1 MFTNSEPCLS
11 SSLAESITARL
22 MVFILFFCFFQ
33 AENALAAVPEESR
46 SEGKINF
53 KVYRK
58 YFTAGAN
65 YFVIFILILFNI
77 LAQVS
82 C

>member
-1 MFTNSEPCLS
+1 MG
-11 SSLAESITARL
+11 
-22 MVFILFFCFFQ
+22 CFVLQ

-46 SEGKINF
+46 SEGKITF
-53 KVYRK
+53 KIYRK

-65 YFVIFILILFNI
+65 YFVIFILIVFNI

>member
-1 MFTNSEPCLS
+1 MNHVFQVAYS
-11 SSLAESITARL
+11 ESIAARL
-22 MVFILFFCFFQ
+22 MFSFFFFQ
-33 AENALAAVPEESR
+33 TENPLAAVPEESR

-65 YFVIFILILFNI
+65 YFVIFILVLFNI

-82 C
+82 RWE

>member
-1 MFTNSEPCLS
+1 M
-11 SSLAESITARL
+11 
-22 MVFILFFCFFQ
+22 
-33 AENALAAVPEESR
+33 AAMPEESR

-53 KVYRK
+53 KIYRK

-65 YFVIFILILFNI
+65 YFVIFVLILFNI

-82 C
+82 GGEP